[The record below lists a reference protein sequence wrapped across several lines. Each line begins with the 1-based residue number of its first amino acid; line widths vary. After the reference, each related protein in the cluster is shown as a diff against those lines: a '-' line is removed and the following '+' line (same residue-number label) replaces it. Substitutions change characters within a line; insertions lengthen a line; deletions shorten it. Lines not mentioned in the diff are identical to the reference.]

1 MCTGLPKVR
10 VVCPGRKPSLV
21 GAWELDSKR
30 GTAFISVT
38 NRHSLADSQKI
49 SLPSSAWQVSWGGTP
64 QRWPEVQ
71 GGKSRCWVEGQA
83 LSYSILTSRRPNPGP
98 ASSRS
103 AQKTSRP
110 PFRPLAGLSFPL
122 GKMMPGECP
131 AGP

>member
-1 MCTGLPKVR
+1 MCTGPLKVR

-30 GTAFISVT
+30 GTALISVT

-71 GGKSRCWVEGQA
+71 GGNRGVGWKARPCPAASSHPGGLAQA
-83 LSYSILTSRRPNPGP
+83 PLPPALPKRP
-98 ASSRS
+98 AS
-103 AQKTSRP
+103 Q
-110 PFRPLAGLSFPL
+110 PL
-122 GKMMPGECP
+122 GPRQG
-131 AGP
+131 